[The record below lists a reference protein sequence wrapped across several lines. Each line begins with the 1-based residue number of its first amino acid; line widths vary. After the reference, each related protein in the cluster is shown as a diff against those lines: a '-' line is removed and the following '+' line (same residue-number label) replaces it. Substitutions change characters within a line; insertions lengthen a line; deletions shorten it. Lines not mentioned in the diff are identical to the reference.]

1 MLMARYPLHDMVFV
15 REHREDK
22 ASKAVTAARRV
33 VVEAEQNVLQKQKE
47 LEEYSRWRVAEEE
60 RLIMSIMRKPVKLGD
75 ITDMRLEI
83 SSMRERELALT
94 DQLRKAEGELD
105 RAREELEAARLAH
118 KKATQDLEKLTEHR
132 KLWRHEQDL
141 EAERL
146 ADLELEDFSG
156 PKNHHLHPE
165 DASYELN

>member
-1 MLMARYPLHDMVFV
+1 MSRYPLQDLIFV

-22 ASKAVTAARRV
+22 ASKAVTLARRSV
-33 VVEAEQNVLQKQKE
+33 LEAEQNVAEKLKA
-47 LEEYSRWRVAEEE
+47 LEDYAKWRVAEEE
-60 RLIMSIMRKPVKLGD
+60 RLIQSIMRKPVKLGD

-83 SSMRERELALT
+83 SHMRERELDYM

-105 RAREELEAARLAH
+105 RAKEELVQAQQAY
-118 KKATQDLEKLTEHR
+118 KKATQELEKLVEHR
-132 KLWRHEQDL
+132 EIWKQELNL
-141 EAERL
+141 ELERL

-156 PKNHHLHPE
+156 IKNNDLHPE